1 MKNTIT
7 LKNHLQFQNVYDSGK
22 SYANKYLVMYVLENQ
37 LEYNRIGYTVT
48 KKVGNSVV
56 RHHLKRLL
64 RESYRLSEEKFSS
77 GLDIVI
83 VARNTASSAG
93 FHEIDSAVMHLSKL
107 HHILIGEWVSS
118 YYNMYFIYNWLLLRF
133 AIYDKEIIYIF
144 NKII

>member
-7 LKNHLQFQNVYDSGK
+7 LKNHLQFQNVYDTGK
-22 SYANKYLVMYVLENQ
+22 SYANKYLVMYVLKNQ

-83 VARNTASSAG
+83 VARNTASSAVYS
-93 FHEIDSAVMHLSKL
+93 EIDSAVLHLAKL
-107 HHILIGEWVSS
+107 HHIL
-118 YYNMYFIYNWLLLRF
+118 
-133 AIYDKEIIYIF
+133 KESDD
-144 NKII
+144 